1 MSIYLQLQVGIYYKP
16 IFLFCVVMQK
26 KKIYSV
32 HTKFQLLR
40 LTWYTADI
48 VCSRSGSANTNFF
61 YKYIQYFLHLA
72 KTQLSKPH
80 I

>member
-40 LTWYTADI
+40 LT
-48 VCSRSGSANTNFF
+48 
-61 YKYIQYFLHLA
+61 
-72 KTQLSKPH
+72 
-80 I
+80 